1 MSAGVQQG
9 AFVQLRSILNPPA
22 MLGLLCAALEQVIVL
37 VGTGWSY
44 MTPFL
49 KDREKRILMVVI
61 PLQVLI
67 PP

>member
-1 MSAGVQQG
+1 
-9 AFVQLRSILNPPA
+9 
-22 MLGLLCAALEQVIVL
+22 MLGPLCAVLAQVIVL

>member
-1 MSAGVQQG
+1 
-9 AFVQLRSILNPPA
+9 